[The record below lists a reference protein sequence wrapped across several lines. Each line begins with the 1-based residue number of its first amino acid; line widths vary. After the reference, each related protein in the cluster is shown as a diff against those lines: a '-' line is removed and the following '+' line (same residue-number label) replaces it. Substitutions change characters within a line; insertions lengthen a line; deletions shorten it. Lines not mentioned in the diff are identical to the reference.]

1 MEEKFYPR
9 LCGGTFFTL
18 LVERA
23 RRIRHSASSSRTGLN
38 ESEMLASLIRIFDP
52 TFNISKGEERSF
64 RTVTS
69 NFKKCRNKK
78 SIYLPFDDESKIE
91 DFNALMKSNYP
102 EALKRMNNFLNEY
115 FELDFQGVT
124 KRLVA
129 MFLDLISMD
138 ESISADDIFYAGNG
152 GEALKKSEL
161 MTASKISF
169 QPFILGVYHY
179 VLNNRK
185 ENGIGARTFDE
196 WHDQPA
202 EKNTRREFTSGIGR
216 RKFLQIGVVVL
227 ESTDIQFES
236 NILVDQNGQQIKSIE
251 NNKKTTYLFNLKN
264 KYKTLKTLLY
274 NDAPRN
280 FYDFYVCNNIRID
293 FGVDRPPHYA
303 ITLPNRYGIIENSN
317 AQKLVRVY
325 GNFIMITGTGG
336 LGKSMHMRH
345 LLLDAIDH
353 YSEYKLLPIFVALKD
368 YESDKYNSLFDFI
381 YSRVVN
387 LSDITRDELK
397 ETLAKGE
404 ALILLDGLDEL
415 NSKLASDY
423 EEKLEAFTD
432 KYSSNIFV
440 MSSRPYSSFIS
451 FSKFTILRLCPF
463 TKNQALELIDKLEFR
478 DDEPQIKEK
487 FREQLDTKLYETHK
501 EFTENPLLLTIML
514 MTFEQFA
521 EVPSK
526 MHIFYREA
534 YLALSQKHDAS
545 KGAYKRA
552 LKTGLS
558 ADRFS
563 DYFAEFCSRTY
574 CDEKYELTPEEF
586 EIYFNKLSERKR
598 FENENVM
605 CSDFKDDLIAGMCLM
620 FYEGGK
626 YLFTHRSFQEYFC
639 ASYFSKQKDRNL
651 QAIGKVFENRSETS
665 KGDQTF
671 AMLYDMIS
679 NKVEEYIFIP
689 FLQKLFEKDYNDFV
703 KTVYK
708 NLAYSIGDVPYKIPN
723 CADSF
728 LYNFIDTNVLKSEP
742 FILENIPM
750 HKNFV
755 TEEFVN
761 VKNNRSG
768 EMESMPAEFIA
779 FDNDNNEPVNPD
791 GWRLVFNT
799 ESIYKEPEE
808 YQDIVDA
815 LSSDSCPIKIE
826 YKKVKTYYDKLLK
839 LQKQSGDDLFDM
851 FN

>member
-23 RRIRHSASSSRTGLN
+23 RRMKHSPYGGRNGLN

-52 TFNISKGEERSF
+52 DFNISENEKRSF
-64 RTVTS
+64 STVKS
-69 NFKKCRNKK
+69 NFKKCTNKK
-78 SIYLPFDDESKIE
+78 SIYLPFDDETKIK
-91 DFNALMKSNYP
+91 DFNALMKGNYP
-102 EALKRMNNFLNEY
+102 EALRRMNGFLNEY

-124 KRLVA
+124 KTIVA

-138 ESISADDIFYAGNG
+138 ESISDDDVFYAGNG
-152 GEALKKSEL
+152 GDALSKSEL

-169 QPFILGVYHY
+169 QPFILGVYHF

-185 ENGIGARTFDE
+185 DNSVGARTFDE
-196 WHDQPA
+196 WHNQPSGR
-202 EKNTRREFTSGIGR
+202 NTKREFVSGIGR
-216 RKFLQIGVVVL
+216 RKFLEIGVVVL

-251 NNKKTTYLFNLKN
+251 QNKKTTYLFNLKN

-274 NDAPRN
+274 NDSPRS
-280 FYDFYVCNNIRID
+280 FYDFYVCNDIRID
-293 FGVDRPPHYA
+293 FSVDRPPRYA
-303 ITLPNRYGIIENSN
+303 ITVPNRRGTISNSN
-317 AQKLVRVY
+317 EQKLVRAF
-325 GNFIMITGTGG
+325 GNYIMITGTGG
-336 LGKSMHMRH
+336 LGKSMYMRH

-368 YESDKYNSLFDFI
+368 YEPEKYNSLFDFI
-381 YSRVVN
+381 YTRVVN
-387 LSDITRDELK
+387 LSDVTREELK

-415 NSKLASDY
+415 NSKFANDY

-463 TKNQALELIDKLEFR
+463 TKSQALELIDKLEFR

-598 FENENVM
+598 FDNEKVM
-605 CSDFKDDLIAGMCLM
+605 CTDFKDDLISGMCLM

-639 ASYFSKQKDRNL
+639 ASYFSRQKDRNL
-651 QAIGKVFENRSETS
+651 PAIGRVFEHRSETS

-671 AMLYDMIS
+671 AMLYDMIP

-689 FLQKLFEKDYNDFV
+689 FLQDIFEKNYNDFV
-703 KTVYK
+703 KTTYK
-708 NLAYSIGDVPYKIPN
+708 KLSYSIGHVPFKIRN
-723 CADSF
+723 CAHSF
-728 LYNFIDTNVLKSEP
+728 LYNFIDANVLRSKP
-742 FILENIPM
+742 FTLENMPM
-750 HKNFV
+750 HK
-755 TEEFVN
+755 EFV
-761 VKNNRSG
+761 VDEFVDVENRNG
-768 EMESMPAEFIA
+768 EIEAVPAEFLS
-779 FDNDNNEPVNPD
+779 FENDNDEPVKPD
-791 GWRLVFNT
+791 GWRLILDT
-799 ESIYKEPEE
+799 ESVYKDPEK

-815 LSSDSCPIKIE
+815 LSSDNCPIKTE
-826 YKKVKTYYDKLLK
+826 YKKVKKYYMKLLK
-839 LQKQSGDDLFDM
+839 MQKQSGDDLFDM